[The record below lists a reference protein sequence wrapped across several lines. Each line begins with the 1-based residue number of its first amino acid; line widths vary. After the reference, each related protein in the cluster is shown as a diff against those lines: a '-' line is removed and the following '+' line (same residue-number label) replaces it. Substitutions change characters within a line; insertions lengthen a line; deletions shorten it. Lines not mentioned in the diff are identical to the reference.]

1 MCCLFG
7 MIDYEGRLSA
17 RRKQQLIKVLAK
29 ECEVRGTDAAGIAYN
44 YNNHLHIYKRP
55 VPAHRLRLKIP
66 KEARVI
72 MGHTRLTT
80 QGSEQDNFNNH
91 PFYGKAGE
99 KSFALAHNGVL
110 YNDYLLRHKH
120 KLPPTKIQTDSYVAV
135 QLLEQQ
141 RALNLQSLKYM
152 VQQVEGSFC
161 FTVLDEDDNLYLVK
175 GDNPLCVYQYPQSKL
190 LIYAS
195 TEEIL
200 QKALKKLNWQLEK
213 PEQLELSCGEI
224 VKIDCLGEMSREKF
238 SFGQWGYRSWCSC
251 RSYYLPYSW
260 EGEVWDIRETAGKDD
275 KREEDYLEE
284 LKSVGRAFG
293 YTPEDIDY
301 LLNEGFL
308 PQELEEYFYSGII

>member
-110 YNDYLLRHKH
+110 YNDYQLRYKH
-120 KLPPTKIQTDSYVAV
+120 KLPKTKIQTDSYIAV

-141 RALNLQSLKYM
+141 GALDLQSLKDM

-161 FTVLDEDDNLYLVK
+161 FTVFDEDDNLYLVK

-238 SFGQWGYRSWCSC
+238 SFEQLDYRRWHNPYLACYPPYYWDEEWSVKCTSGSYLGDLKAVAGSLGYS
-251 RSYYLPYSW
+251 
-260 EGEVWDIRETAGKDD
+260 A
-275 KREEDYLEE
+275 
-284 LKSVGRAFG
+284 
-293 YTPEDIDY
+293 EDIDY
-301 LLNEGFL
+301 LLSEGIH
-308 PQELEEYFYSGII
+308 PDELEEYLYSGII